1 MLKESEIL
9 NILSKYNNQRQN
21 ILFILKEIQNNDEDK
36 EIKEEYCKI
45 ISREMNITLAKIYEI
60 ITFYSMFSANK
71 QGKYVIEICGS
82 GPCYVSKSK
91 DIVDYLQEKLEIK
104 IGKTTTDNMFTL
116 KLTSCMGS
124 CDISPAMKV
133 GEKVYGNL
141 TRKKVDEIIEGLLV

>member
-1 MLKESEIL
+1 MLQESEII

-60 ITFYSMFSANK
+60 ITFYSMFSTNK

-91 DIVDYLQEKLEIK
+91 DIVDYLEERLEIK
-104 IGKTTTDNMFTL
+104 IGETTTDNMFTL

-124 CDISPAMKV
+124 CDISPALRIGK
-133 GEKVYGNL
+133 KVYGNL

>member
-1 MLKESEIL
+1 MLQESEVL

-45 ISREMNITLAKIYEI
+45 ISREMDITLAKIYEI
-60 ITFYSMFSANK
+60 ITFYSMFSNNK

-91 DIVDYLQEKLEIK
+91 DIVDYLEEKLEIK
-104 IGKTTTDNMFTL
+104 IGQTTTDNMFTL

-124 CDISPAMKV
+124 CDISPAMRI

-141 TRKKVDEIIEGLLV
+141 TRKKVDEIIEGILV

>member
-1 MLKESEIL
+1 MLQESEVL

-45 ISREMNITLAKIYEI
+45 ISREMDITLAKIYEI
-60 ITFYSMFSANK
+60 ITFYSMFSTNK

-91 DIVDYLQEKLEIK
+91 DIVDYLEERLEIK
-104 IGKTTTDNMFTL
+104 IGETTTDNMFTL

-124 CDISPAMKV
+124 CDISPAMRIS
-133 GEKVYGNL
+133 EKVYGNL
-141 TRKKVDEIIEGLLV
+141 TRKKVDEIIEGILV

>member
-36 EIKEEYCKI
+36 EIKEGYCKI
-45 ISREMNITLAKIYEI
+45 ISREMSITLAKIYEI

-104 IGKTTTDNMFTL
+104 IGETTTDNMFTL

>member
-1 MLKESEIL
+1 MLQESEVL

-45 ISREMNITLAKIYEI
+45 ISREMDITLAKIYEI
-60 ITFYSMFSANK
+60 ITFYSMFSNNK

-82 GPCYVSKSK
+82 APCYVSKSK
-91 DIVDYLQEKLEIK
+91 DIVDYLQEKLKIK
-104 IGKTTTDNMFTL
+104 IGQTTTDNMFTL

-124 CDISPAMKV
+124 CDISPAMII

-141 TRKKVDEIIEGLLV
+141 TRKKVDEIIEGILV

>member
-1 MLKESEIL
+1 MLQESEVL

-45 ISREMNITLAKIYEI
+45 ISREMDITLAKIYEI
-60 ITFYSMFSANK
+60 ITFYSMFSNNK

-91 DIVDYLQEKLEIK
+91 EIVDYLEEKLEIK
-104 IGKTTTDNMFTL
+104 IGQTTTDNMFTL

-124 CDISPAMKV
+124 CDISPAMRI

-141 TRKKVDEIIEGLLV
+141 TRKKVDEIIEGILV